1 MIQYVDHSM
10 IYYGLPSSS
19 SDKVLDDT
27 VCRSQYDILWF
38 TVK

>member
-10 IYYGLPSSS
+10 IYYGLQSSS
-19 SDKVLDDT
+19 SNKAPDDR
-27 VCRSQYDILWF
+27 VCKSQGGVLWF